1 MTVTDIGHE
10 TKHRVGAYRINFR
23 SYKYGDTVG
32 IGGPRR
38 IHRKNT
44 KHFDLGRANPPL
56 DFGLTRGE

>member
-38 IHRKNT
+38 IHRKTQNILIWARESPLR
-44 KHFDLGRANPPL
+44 FRINP
-56 DFGLTRGE
+56 G